1 MKTAFGQR
9 RKMMRNP
16 LKPFAKAKA
25 QREGWSDE
33 KLAAFL
39 AEPVFERR
47 PETLSVE
54 DFIALTNLLTPLG

>member
-16 LKPFAKAKA
+16 LKPLIAAKAA
-25 QREGWSDE
+25 REGWTDE
-33 KLAAFL
+33 ERMAFT
-39 AEPVFERR
+39 ANPVFERR

-54 DFIALTNLLTPLG
+54 DFIDLTNLLS